1 MAEAFKS
8 VNADLGTSANT
19 SIYQCPSSTTAIVI
33 LCQVANVDGTNA
45 ATVTVAIYPND
56 DLAGTAVVIASTIAV
71 PADSFVV
78 IIDKD
83 QGLYLE
89 EDKSLGVT
97 ASAANDLTYTVTYE
111 ELS

>member
-45 ATVTVAIYPND
+45 AEVNVDYYDSSATQAKA
-56 DLAGTAVVIASTIAV
+56 LAHTISV
-71 PADSFVV
+71 PADSAFNPIGGKLVLEAGDQLRAWAGAASDLEIVV
-78 IIDKD
+78 SV
-83 QGLYLE
+83 LE
-89 EDKSLGVT
+89 IT
-97 ASAANDLTYTVTYE
+97 
-111 ELS
+111 